1 MNDVNAL
8 WKQRVQQYVAD
19 TRKYLKYML
28 NDHLKIVLI
37 FILGGAAYYYQLWLE
52 QLPPSFPAA
61 FVMALIMGIVLTT
74 GGIRTFFKQADIVF
88 LLPLEQ
94 RLKPYLMKS
103 FFFSFTSQVYVLLI
117 TVAALAPLYVK
128 ATGQAYGSI
137 VKVFILFLLV
147 KLANT
152 FMFWHMTYFEDFSA
166 RGADYA
172 VRFAL
177 NSAFAYLLFVN
188 APLSF
193 SLAVAAL
200 IASLAYYYYALT
212 KKKPLKWEHLIELE
226 TKRML
231 FFYRMANLFTDVPN
245 VKEKV
250 VRRAYMDWL
259 LKRIRFASSASYQY
273 LYSRTFLRAGD
284 YFGLVIR
291 LTIIGGLILWNAP
304 LQYGNMIVAAA
315 VIYLTGFQLVP
326 LWKHHEYKL
335 WTSLYPIE
343 ETQREKAF
351 LNLLQIVLSVQAV
364 LLSLFVFPKN
374 AVTGSAVLLMG
385 LLFSQLFIKIYIR
398 SKLKNL

>member
-52 QLPPSFPAA
+52 ELSPSFPAA
-61 FVMALIMGIVLTT
+61 FLMAGIMGIVLTT

-94 RLKPYLMKS
+94 RMIPYLIKS
-103 FFFSFTSQVYVLLI
+103 FFFSFTSQIYVLLI

-128 ATGQAYGSI
+128 VTGQAYGSI
-137 VKVFILFLLV
+137 VKMFIFFLVV
-147 KLANT
+147 KLANA
-152 FMFWHMTYFEDFSA
+152 FMSWHITYFEDPSA
-166 RGADYA
+166 RRADYV

-177 NSAFAYLLFVN
+177 NSVFAYLLFVN
-188 APLSF
+188 AHFPFL
-193 SLAVAAL
+193 LTVAVL
-200 IASLAYYYYALT
+200 IAGLAYYYYALT

-226 TKRML
+226 TKRMM
-231 FFYRMANLFTDVPN
+231 FFYRLANLFTDVPN
-245 VKEKV
+245 IKEKV

-259 LKRIRFASSASYQY
+259 LNRIPFVQSASYHY

-284 YFGLVIR
+284 YLGLVIR
-291 LTIIGGLILWNAP
+291 LTIIGGLVLWNAP
-304 LQYGNMIVAAA
+304 LQYGNIIVAVA
-315 VIYLTGFQLVP
+315 VIYLTGFQLIP

-335 WTSLYPIE
+335 WVSLYPIKD
-343 ETQREKAF
+343 TDREKAF
-351 LNLLQIVLSVQAV
+351 LSLLQIILGVQAI
-364 LLSLFVFPKN
+364 LLSLFVVLKN
-374 AVTGSAVLLMG
+374 VFTGSVVLLIG
-385 LLFSQLFIKIYIR
+385 LLFSQLFAKIYIR
-398 SKLKNL
+398 SKLKKM